1 LVYLDAHDYV
11 VLHCKKPNYS
21 AIILLVPKT
30 SRSTFDSRILE
41 LEKENQML
49 IKGEVTI
56 RAPRKKVWD
65 FMTDPNQIGQCAP
78 GVEKIEM
85 IEPLKRYR
93 GVVSVGFGAVKARF
107 SGEVE
112 VLELDE
118 PNFAKLKAHG
128 SASGSVADAVSDM
141 QLSDGPDGSTVLNW
155 TADVTVSGQLASL
168 ASRLMVPVS
177 QKLAQVFYD
186 QVKKK
191 IETENTTASSTD

>member
-1 LVYLDAHDYV
+1 MRL
-11 VLHCKKPNYS
+11 S
-21 AIILLVPKT
+21 
-30 SRSTFDSRILE
+30 
-41 LEKENQML
+41 
-49 IKGEVTI
+49 GEVTI

-107 SGEVE
+107 TGEVE
-112 VLELDE
+112 VIELEE
-118 PNFAKLKAHG
+118 PNYAKLKAHG
-128 SASGSVADAVSDM
+128 SATGSVADAVSEM
-141 QLSDGPDGSTVLNW
+141 RLSDGPDASTVLNW

-191 IETENTTASSTD
+191 IETENTAASAAN

>member
-1 LVYLDAHDYV
+1 
-11 VLHCKKPNYS
+11 
-21 AIILLVPKT
+21 
-30 SRSTFDSRILE
+30 
-41 LEKENQML
+41 
-49 IKGEVTI
+49 
-56 RAPRKKVWD
+56 
-65 FMTDPNQIGQCAP
+65 
-78 GVEKIEM
+78 M

-93 GVVSVGFGAVKARF
+93 GVVSVGFGSVKARF

-118 PNFAKLKAHG
+118 PDFAKLKAHG

-141 QLSDGPDGSTVLNW
+141 RLSDAPDGSTVLNW
-155 TADVTVSGQLASL
+155 TAEVTVAGQLASL

-191 IETENTTASSTD
+191 IETENTADSSADSAFTNLH